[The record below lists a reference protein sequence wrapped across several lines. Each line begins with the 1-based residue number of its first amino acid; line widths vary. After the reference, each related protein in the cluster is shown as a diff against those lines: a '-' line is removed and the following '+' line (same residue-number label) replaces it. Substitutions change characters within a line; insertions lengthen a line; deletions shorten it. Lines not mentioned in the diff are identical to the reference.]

1 VDLYMT
7 RCHAR
12 DLSVVLYG
20 ATGFTGRLVAHYL
33 AARGGTGRIG
43 LAGRCRQKL
52 EAVAA
57 ETAGVGW
64 EPDVLVAEADDHAAL
79 SALAARTRV
88 VLSTAGP
95 YALCG
100 TPLVAACLA
109 AGTDYVDI
117 NGEVPWMRSLVDRF
131 DAEAARA
138 DVRIVPSCG
147 YSVPSDLGTLAT
159 VQAMQRRFGEDV
171 RSVQSFMHFNGRLS
185 GGTMATGILLDEA
198 TDAVQ
203 AERRDPFL
211 LGGAPPGGA
220 RPEDA
225 DPCGASY
232 EAALDAWC
240 APFWMSAIDSR
251 VVRRSHQLLRE
262 VQHAATGEAA
272 SGEVRGHGYGLDFGF
287 RERALARDEAVARGL
302 AAPMAEVERRKRL
315 IARGKL
321 PAPGQGPSAEVRARS
336 WFRLFLLGE
345 AESGRRLVTSVE
357 PSP

>member
-1 VDLYMT
+1 MPEHCNLFVPT
-7 RCHAR
+7 RRDEMGTGHAR

-20 ATGFTGRLVAHYL
+20 ASGFTGRLVAHYL

-57 ETAGVGW
+57 ETARAGW

-79 SALAARTRV
+79 SGLAARTRV

-159 VQAMQRRFGEDV
+159 VQAMRRRFGEKDDV

-203 AERRDPFL
+203 AARRDPFL

-225 DPCGASY
+225 DPSGASY
-232 EAALDAWC
+232 EASLAAWC
-240 APFWMSAIDSR
+240 APF
-251 VVRRSHQLLRE
+251 
-262 VQHAATGEAA
+262 
-272 SGEVRGHGYGLDFGF
+272 
-287 RERALARDEAVARGL
+287 
-302 AAPMAEVERRKRL
+302 P
-315 IARGKL
+315 
-321 PAPGQGPSAEVRARS
+321 
-336 WFRLFLLGE
+336 
-345 AESGRRLVTSVE
+345 
-357 PSP
+357 

>member
-1 VDLYMT
+1 M
-7 RCHAR
+7 AR

-20 ATGFTGRLVAHYL
+20 ASGFTGRLVAHYL
-33 AARGGTGRIG
+33 AARGGVGRIG
-43 LAGRCRQKL
+43 LAGRSRQKL

-57 ETAGVGW
+57 ETARPGW

-117 NGEVPWMRSLVDRF
+117 NGEVPWMRSLIDRF
-131 DAEAARA
+131 DSEAARA

-147 YSVPSDLGTLAT
+147 YTVPSDLGTLAT

-171 RSVQSFMHFNGRLS
+171 RSVLSTRTHAPQVHCVHTACTLRAHCNVHAHAHAHVHVMHVSCTCQARSVQSFMHFNGRLS

-203 AERRDPFL
+203 ACAHHPHGIRTACAQHVHGMRTTCTCMCI
-211 LGGAPPGGA
+211 GGAA
-220 RPEDA
+220 RPFPA
-225 DPCGASY
+225 GRRASGRRT
-232 EAALDAWC
+232 ARGHR
-240 APFWMSAIDSR
+240 PTRR
-251 VVRRSHQLLRE
+251 VVRGAAMHVLL
-262 VQHAATGEAA
+262 
-272 SGEVRGHGYGLDFGF
+272 L
-287 RERALARDEAVARGL
+287 
-302 AAPMAEVERRKRL
+302 
-315 IARGKL
+315 
-321 PAPGQGPSAEVRARS
+321 
-336 WFRLFLLGE
+336 
-345 AESGRRLVTSVE
+345 
-357 PSP
+357 

>member
-1 VDLYMT
+1 M
-7 RCHAR
+7 AR
-12 DLSVVLYG
+12 GRASDLSVVLYG
-20 ATGFTGRLVAHYL
+20 ASGFTGRLVAHYL

-57 ETAGVGW
+57 ETARVGW
-64 EPDVLVAEADDHAAL
+64 EPEVLVAEADDHAAL
-79 SALAARTRV
+79 SALAARARV

-159 VQAMQRRFGEDV
+159 VQAMQRRFGEDA

-198 TDAVQ
+198 TEAVQ

-232 EAALDAWC
+232 EATLDAWC

-251 VVRRSHQLLRE
+251 VVRRSHQLFRE
-262 VQHAATGEAA
+262 ARLTAAGGAATGEA
-272 SGEVRGHGYGLDFGF
+272 GGRGYGRGFGF

-345 AESGRRLVTSVE
+345 AESGRYGFA
-357 PSP
+357 SPNLTQT